1 MSTKD
6 YLRASA
12 QYVKSSR
19 GTSSYNEVDKQVIF
33 TQHARDGVNPPIPL
47 KPPKNSHPP
56 EPDRKT
62 QSHQ

>member
-12 QYVKSSR
+12 QYVKSSP
-19 GTSSYNEVDKQVIF
+19 GTSSYNEVEQVVA
-33 TQHARDGVNPPIPL
+33 QHARDGVKPPIPL